1 MRRIELDIRNIA
13 TRDALHI
20 YLQYMLE
27 LPAYYGRNLDALND
41 LLSTESEER
50 EITLHAQGCASEEML
65 AYLPKLKRAMQDAA
79 QENPR
84 VRIVMK

>member
-41 LLSTESEER
+41 LLSTESEET
-50 EITLHAQGCASEEML
+50 EITLYAQGCASEEML
-65 AYLPKLKRAMQDAA
+65 AYLPKLKHVMQDAA

-84 VRIVMK
+84 VRIVIK

>member
-27 LPAYYGRNLDALND
+27 LPVYYGRNLDALND
-41 LLSTESEER
+41 LLSTESEET
-50 EITLHAQGCASEEML
+50 EITLYVQGCTSEEML
-65 AYLPKLKRAMQDAA
+65 AYLPKLKRVMQDAA

-84 VRIVMK
+84 VRIVIK